1 MSNLFN
7 EVLYK
12 TDTFSEIWSSVDSFL
27 EDYNELDD
35 SLKVLSEDTVKV
47 TYFLLFANYG
57 SSHINSNFLMQWKYK
72 LFTLMYQYAPIWS
85 KKMELQEALR
95 SIALDSDEIL
105 KSGKV
110 IYNSAQNDGGA
121 PSTTSLEE
129 LTYINN
135 QNVSSYLKSKV
146 DAYDRLY
153 SMIASDIT
161 KEYINRFRTL
171 FISVLTSTGDTF
183 ITGDKEDMENMTNNF
198 ILWWW

>member
-1 MSNLFN
+1 MSNLY
-7 EVLYK
+7 EETLYNTNTF
-12 TDTFSEIWSSVDSFL
+12 TDIWETVESFL
-27 EDYNELDD
+27 EDYNNLDD

-57 SSHINSNFLMQWKYK
+57 SSHINSNFEMQWKYK

-95 SIALDSDEIL
+95 GIALDSEEIL

-110 IYNSAQNDGGA
+110 IYNSAQNDGSA
-121 PSTTSLEE
+121 PSTASLEE

-161 KEYINRFRTL
+161 KEYINRFKKL
-171 FISVLTSTGDTF
+171 FITVLTPTGCTYV
-183 ITGDKEDMENMTNNF
+183 TGNEEDMENMTNNF
-198 ILWWW
+198 ILWW